1 MGRGMFVSPERVE
14 RDGWLIAYKGES
26 MMMEEAAR
34 RGLLTEAKPERPK
47 RAPRRGKKAAE
58 Q

>member
-1 MGRGMFVSPERVE
+1 MSPERVE
-14 RDGWLIAYKGES
+14 RGGWLIAYAGEQ

-34 RGLLTEAKPERPK
+34 RGLIQKEAPEQPK

-58 Q
+58 K

>member
-1 MGRGMFVSPERVE
+1 MGGMYVSPECVE
-14 RDGWLIAYKGES
+14 RGGWLIAYAGEQ

-34 RGLLTEAKPERPK
+34 RGLIQKEAPEQPK

-58 Q
+58 K